1 MVKIQLI
8 KPSSFRF
15 WTFSGSALFWLLASY
30 PVSAQNIV
38 PDTTLPNNSIV
49 TPSGN
54 TSTITGGT
62 SAGGNLFHSFRE
74 FSIPTGSE
82 AFFNNTFNIQNII
95 SRVTGGSISNI
106 DGLIRANGT
115 ANLFL
120 INPSGI
126 VFGPNASLNI
136 GGSFVASTADS
147 LRFADGTE
155 FSATNPQAPPLLT
168 VSVPLGLQFGSNPG
182 RIVNQSQASP
192 GGVLNSG
199 GSPVGLQVPN
209 GKTLAL
215 VGGNVSLE
223 GGNLTAPDGRI
234 ELGSV
239 GTGLVNLTEIPQGY
253 ALGYSD
259 VQNFQDIDLSEAYV
273 DASGDSGGSIQV
285 QGRNIN
291 LTSGAQIY
299 SVTLGAGTGGNLTVN
314 AAESVK
320 LSGDYTALATQTAE
334 GSSGSAG
341 NLTIT
346 TRKLTVE
353 SGAFIQTP
361 SAGQGP
367 AGDLLVRA
375 TDAVELSGTTTDG
388 LPSGLSAQ
396 VAPDAT
402 GKGGNLTIETG
413 RLTIRDGAA
422 VDASTFGTAPAGNVR
437 VQARD
442 IELVGFATTPN
453 GTFSNSG
460 IFAQVAE
467 NAIDNAGDAGTLT
480 IETQRLSVLGGAQIS
495 TAARKGGNGGS
506 LTINASD
513 SIKLSGFLPN
523 ATPDRGSSGIFVSAQ
538 SGATGNVGNL
548 NITSG
553 LVTVENGAKISAEN
567 RGTGEGGTLNLDV
580 RQLTIQNG
588 GLVRSDSFA
597 SGPGGILTVNAAESV
612 SVIGTGSINSFPVV
626 STLSAAAQSSGKAGN
641 LNITTPSLNVQDG
654 AEVSVSGTGLGS
666 AGNLTVTANDLRLN
680 GGRLTATTNAGE
692 GANITLQNLN
702 LLLMQN
708 QSLISAAAS
717 ENANGGNINIFA
729 PNGSVVAVPGQD
741 NNIIA
746 SAIEG
751 RGGEINIT
759 SSGIFGIEE
768 REQTPIT
775 NDINASSQFGLAGSV
790 NINRPDVEPNLTLPE
805 LSTVL
810 VDTSL
815 LVNTGCAAF
824 ANSQGNSFTI
834 TGRGGLPP
842 SPNEPLS
849 PDVVWSDTRLPKITA
864 QRDQVTTPPSSDS
877 HVGAIVPATGWVF
890 NGKGQVTLISHAS
903 RTPGLGSTAAKC
915 PKQ

>member
-126 VFGPNASLNI
+126 VFGPNASLQI

-147 LRFADGTE
+147 LKFEGGKE

-182 RIVNQSQASP
+182 RIVNQSQAS
-192 GGVLNSG
+192 LNGAVNPS
-199 GSPVGLQVPN
+199 GSPAGLQVPE

-215 VGGNVSLE
+215 VGGNVTAD
-223 GGNLTAPDGRI
+223 GGNLTAEDGRI

-259 VQNFQDIDLSEAYV
+259 VQNFQDIDLSGSAYV
-273 DASGDSGGSIQV
+273 DASGESGGSIQV
-285 QGRNIN
+285 QGRNVN

-320 LSGDYTALATQTAE
+320 LSGDNTALATYAL
-334 GSSGSAG
+334 GSGSAG

-346 TRKLTVE
+346 TRKLIVE
-353 SGAFIQTP
+353 GGAFIQTP
-361 SAGQGP
+361 TFGQGR

-388 LPSGLSAQ
+388 QFPSGLSTQ
-396 VAPDAT
+396 VASNAT
-402 GKGGNLTIETG
+402 GKGGNLTIDTG
-413 RLTIRDGAA
+413 RLTIRDGAVVNA
-422 VDASTFGTAPAGNVR
+422 ETSGAAQAGNVVVR
-437 VQARD
+437 ATDV
-442 IELVGFATTPN
+442 ELVGFATTPN
-453 GTFSNSG
+453 GTFRSG
-460 IFAQVAE
+460 ISAQVAQ

-480 IETQRLSVLGGAQIS
+480 IETQRLTLQGGAQIS

-513 SIKLSGFLPN
+513 SIKLSGASPD
-523 ATPDRGSSGIFVSAQ
+523 ATPDRGSSGIFVSAEP
-538 SGATGNVGNL
+538 GATGNVGNL
-548 NITSG
+548 KITSG
-553 LVTVENGAKISAEN
+553 LLTVENGAKISANN
-567 RGTGEGGTLNLDV
+567 RGSGQGGTLTLEV

-588 GLVRSDSFA
+588 GLVQSGSFA
-597 SGPGGILTVNAAESV
+597 EGPGGILTVNAAESV
-612 SVIGTGSINSFPVV
+612 DVIGTGSINSFPVV
-626 STLSAAAQSSGKAGN
+626 SSLSAAAQSSGKAGN

-759 SSGIFGIEE
+759 SSGIFAIEE

-805 LSTVL
+805 LSTAL
-810 VDTSL
+810 VDTSQ
-815 LVNTGCAAF
+815 LVDTGCAAF
-824 ANSQGNSFTI
+824 ANSEGSSFTI

-842 SPNEPLS
+842 SPYEPLS
-849 PDVVWSDTRLPKITA
+849 PDVVWSDTRLPNITT
-864 QRDQVTTPPSSDS
+864 QRNQVTTPPPSDS

-903 RTPGLGSTAAKC
+903 RTPGLGSTPAKC